1 MSDIAN
7 LYFPA
12 YFLQILNSPVL
23 IWMDGGGVASG
34 HEFIPEL
41 NMLPLVSE
49 FLIDTLFTVS
59 QDPTI
64 GNLMQEVNYKDM
76 KKTKKSRQKNILGFN
91 CLDK

>member
-1 MSDIAN
+1 
-7 LYFPA
+7 
-12 YFLQILNSPVL
+12 
-23 IWMDGGGVASG
+23 MDGGGVASG